1 MIDLQK
7 AHGELESALELV
19 RQDHW
24 LLGGLRDGKLRVVA
38 ESSRLL
44 LARRT
49 RRRELTPLARRCL
62 FERRPLAL
70 SSLVPD
76 DVIVDD
82 DHWELEW
89 PALLYAP
96 VGSAAARPVGIL
108 IVGSRKPHWYEQQE
122 IEYVSSLAAALT
134 LCVSSV
140 VGPLGRLDGFEQQ
153 VARLLGEGLSAA
165 EVARALN
172 LDRSRAHGVI
182 DRVLQKLSVKSRHQ
196 VRELF
201 PEQVA
206 CSSGF
211 LL

>member
-7 AHGELESALELV
+7 ANSELESALELV

-24 LLGGLRDGKLRVVA
+24 LLGGLRDGKLRVIA
-38 ESSRLL
+38 ESSQLL

-49 RRRELTPLARRCL
+49 RRRELTPLARCL

-70 SSLVPD
+70 SSLAPD

-82 DHWELEW
+82 DQWELEW
-89 PALLYAP
+89 PAILYAP

-108 IVGSRKPHWYEQQE
+108 IVGSRKPHWYDQQE

-172 LDRSRAHGVI
+172 VDRSRAQGVI

-201 PEQVA
+201 PEQLA
-206 CSSGF
+206 CSNGF